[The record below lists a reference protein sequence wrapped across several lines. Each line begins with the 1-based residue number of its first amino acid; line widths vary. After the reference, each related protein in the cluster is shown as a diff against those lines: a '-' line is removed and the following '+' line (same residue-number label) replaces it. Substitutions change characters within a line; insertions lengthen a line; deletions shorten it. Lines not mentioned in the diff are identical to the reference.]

1 MRFARQPELPFATR
15 RVVLDTSPR
24 AAVAIAPSDP
34 SRVSSGAAI
43 GGNTFAAKKI
53 GRSFELAGS
62 CMLMAAI
69 VVLALFA

>member
-1 MRFARQPELPFATR
+1 MRFARQPELPFSTR

-24 AAVAIAPSDP
+24 AAVAIASSAPTMVPSE
-34 SRVSSGAAI
+34 SVI

-53 GRSFELAGS
+53 GRSFELIGS